1 MPINPS
7 IILGLRQ
14 SEYKAPDP
22 IEQYGK
28 AQTLKAL
35 MTQGE
40 VQDLQAQQLRQG
52 IADEDAVRDAYRT
65 SGGDPT
71 RLRSIL
77 QGGGQYKAIQA
88 LDKAD
93 LEKRA
98 KEAQIGKDEAD
109 AKKKAFDT
117 AITRLQH
124 GSAVLGTARDQATY
138 DTALQIMARD
148 FGPEAVAGMPKVFNP
163 QEVQASIA
171 RGLTRA
177 QQLEDQRKVEDAKER
192 NRHNLQAERAQM
204 ISAGAAASNAQT
216 ARDRLAFDRD
226 QPRGVIHQTNDGT
239 FLVDPRNA
247 TAQPVVG
254 PDGKP
259 VAGKPLKDIPASV
272 VSGMMENNRSLTKI
286 NDAIAGITGNQSQVP
301 PGMTADKDATGYRGY
316 LPNFVLNRVDPKG
329 TDTRA
334 LIADIGSLKIHDRSG
349 AAVTASESPRLMPF
363 IPLATDDSETI
374 VKKLNNFKREY
385 TLMQQE
391 MGDYYSSA
399 NGFKPYTPARPTA
412 NGTKFLG
419 FE

>member
-7 IILGLRQ
+7 IVLGLRQ

-52 IADEDAVRDAYRT
+52 IADDEAVRDAYRT

-177 QQLEDQRKVEDAKER
+177 QQLEDQRKVEEAKER
-192 NRHNLQAERAQM
+192 NRHNLQAERAEM

-216 ARDRLAFDRD
+216 ARDRLAFDREA
-226 QPRGVIHQTNDGT
+226 PRGVIHEGPNGPV
-239 FLVDPRNA
+239 LVDPRTGTSRPITDGNGQPLPAKLDQGAKNA
-247 TAQPVVG
+247 LRSINQQLSTVDSAIKLVEKTPSAFGFNRGAATMAG
-254 PDGKP
+254 PIP
-259 VAGKPLKDIPASV
+259 ESVAGRFDSTPEREA
-272 VSGMMENNRSLTKI
+272 R
-286 NDAIAGITGNQSQVP
+286 SQVFNIVSKVINERAGAAQSAQELARLRSFLP
-301 PGMTADKDATGYRGY
+301 AEIDSAEQIIDKLNGYRSF
-316 LPNFVLNRVDPKG
+316 LREQERG
-329 TDTRA
+329 TRMPTTGA
-334 LIADIGSLKIHDRSG
+334 PAPAAAGSWK
-349 AAVTASESPRLMPF
+349 VE
-363 IPLATDDSETI
+363 E
-374 VKKLNNFKREY
+374 VK
-385 TLMQQE
+385 
-391 MGDYYSSA
+391 
-399 NGFKPYTPARPTA
+399 
-412 NGTKFLG
+412 
-419 FE
+419 